1 MVENS
6 EISLIKSIRLIE
18 IDEVISVQVLQFLL
32 QQSIE
37 VGQQM
42 LLLCKQSFQA

>member
-1 MVENS
+1 MVENG
-6 EISLIKSIRLIE
+6 EKSLIKSIRLIE

-32 QQSIE
+32 LQSRE

-42 LLLCKQSFQA
+42 AASL

>member
-6 EISLIKSIRLIE
+6 EISLNKSIRLIE
-18 IDEVISVQVLQFLL
+18 IDEVISVQVLH
-32 QQSIE
+32 SCCSRVE
-37 VGQQM
+37 RWGSKW

>member
-18 IDEVISVQVLQFLL
+18 IDEVISVQGLQFLL

-37 VGQQM
+37 VGQKM